1 MLQYFSRYRRILLNQ
16 LDQVIDAVHAV
27 VELEILAPERDL
39 EQQLALSVQILLVVL
54 VSEGPLKD
62 GLFVFEAFPFVV

>member
-1 MLQYFSRYRRILLNQ
+1 MLQNFSRYRRVLLNQ

-39 EQQLALSVQILLVVL
+39 KQKLSLSVQVLLVVL
-54 VSEGPLKD
+54 VSEGPLED
-62 GLFVFEAFPFVV
+62 GLFVFEALPFVT

>member
-54 VSEGPLKD
+54 VSEGPFED